1 MSYWDD
7 LRACERQMQKK
18 KKKLQSCTDEEILQK
33 MRENQMV
40 YTLILRE
47 RGYTLAQIGEKIGDN
62 LWIFRNL

>member
-40 YTLILRE
+40 
-47 RGYTLAQIGEKIGDN
+47 
-62 LWIFRNL
+62 